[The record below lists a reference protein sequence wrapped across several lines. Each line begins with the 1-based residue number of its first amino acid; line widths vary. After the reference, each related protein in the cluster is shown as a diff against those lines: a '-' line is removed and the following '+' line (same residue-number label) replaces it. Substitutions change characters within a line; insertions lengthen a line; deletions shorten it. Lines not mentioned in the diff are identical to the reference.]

1 MKVSLELRVSWRAW
15 IGDEYAACGMGIVDR
30 SSGRKSASGP
40 SADESGGKMARR
52 E

>member
-30 SSGRKSASGP
+30 SSGISQLLDIAFRLN
-40 SADESGGKMARR
+40 R